1 MTVEGNAGNPTG
13 PPDELMAAVRA
24 MADVLA
30 RFDGAACG
38 AFGIGRTDLRALNL
52 MEHGPVTAGHI
63 ATELGLTSGTVTVLV
78 DRLVEHGYASRRP
91 APDDRRKVLVG
102 LEPATYAAFARI
114 YAPCGQA
121 VTAATA
127 QLSDRQ
133 RAAARRALVL
143 ITTAVREQEHH
154 LRRGGSA
161 TQPSSSGPQSP
172 R

>member
-1 MTVEGNAGNPTG
+1 MTVEGTDGNPTG
-13 PPDELMAAVRA
+13 APDGLVAAVRA
-24 MADVLA
+24 MADALA
-30 RFDGAACG
+30 RFDDAACE

-78 DRLVEHGYASRRP
+78 DRLVKHGYAARHP

-102 LEPATYAAFARI
+102 LQPATYAAFARI

-121 VTAATA
+121 VAAATS

-133 RAAARRALVL
+133 RAAARRALARITGAVL
-143 ITTAVREQEHH
+143 EQEHA
-154 LRRGGSA
+154 LRHGARAA
-161 TQPSSSGPQSP
+161 TATVRDPST
-172 R
+172 RA